1 MHIADRR
8 NVKLESKKVFRESF
22 GKLKIG
28 KTFQIV
34 FVGNSQ
40 NNQIL
45 LKTVIPA
52 KYFQPMN
59 EWISLERKSVLG
71 RYLHGALWLVEIR
84 ICLPL

>member
-1 MHIADRR
+1 MQIVDRR
-8 NVKLESKKVFRESF
+8 NDKLESKKVFRESF

-40 NNQIL
+40 NIQNF
-45 LKTVIPA
+45 LKTVIRA

-71 RYLHGALWLVEIR
+71 RYLHGAIW
-84 ICLPL
+84 